1 MADVLVVGGGS
12 AGCVLA
18 ARLSEDPGCE
28 VTLLEAGPDLAGVAD
43 LPADVVDASGPTV
56 AHDWGYV
63 AEPDQR
69 GRCIALPRAKL
80 IGGCSATN
88 GCFALRGAPAD
99 YDGWAAMG
107 NPGWSFDD
115 VLPFF
120 RRLEADA
127 DFGGQ
132 WHDTQG
138 PVPIGR
144 DPAAE
149 LNAVQAAF
157 IEAACAH
164 GLPYVPDHNRP
175 GAVGVGPMPRN
186 VRAGVRMS
194 TALTYLAAARD
205 RPNLTVRGGA
215 MADRIEVRG
224 GTATGVRLA
233 GGELVTAARVVLAA
247 GAYASPAILQR
258 SGIGPA
264 AQLRPLGI
272 AVVADLPGVGNN
284 LADHPLVAVDL
295 PTRPGITGA
304 RFQTMATMRSQLAP
318 ADGPPDL
325 HLFAAGP
332 FGASQDAGPAGAVF
346 GLVTGLVAPRSRG
359 WVRIRSA
366 DPADPP
372 RIDVAHLRHP
382 DDVSRMIEATLIAR
396 AISRSAPLSGL
407 IEGPELAPGPAIADG
422 DTGAIAASIASRVDT
437 YHHPAGTCRMGP
449 EPDGGAVVDAR
460 GRVHGI
466 ERLHVADAS
475 IMPAIPSANTNLPT
489 IMIAERIASWITA
502 ERHEP

>member
-1 MADVLVVGGGS
+1 MGDMRESCRWRPSELLAGDRGGLDMADVVVVGGGS

-28 VTLLEAGPDLAGVAD
+28 VTLLEAGPDLADVVD
-43 LPADVVDASGPTV
+43 LPLDVVDASGPSL

-63 AEPDQR
+63 AEPDR
-69 GRCIALPRAKL
+69 LGRCIALPRARL

-99 YDGWAAMG
+99 YDGWAGMG
-107 NPGWSFDD
+107 NPGWSFDE

-127 DFGGQ
+127 DFGGE
-132 WHDTQG
+132 WHGTQG

-144 DPAAE
+144 HPPAE
-149 LNAVQAAF
+149 LNPVQAAF
-157 IEAACAH
+157 IEAACAY
-164 GLPYVPDHNRP
+164 GLAYVDDHNRP

-186 VRAGVRMS
+186 ARAGVRMS
-194 TALTYLAAARD
+194 TALTYLPAARG

-233 GGELVTAARVVLAA
+233 GGEVVTADRVVLAA

-284 LADHPLVAVDL
+284 LTDHPLVAVDL
-295 PTRPGITGA
+295 PARP
-304 RFQTMATMRSQLAP
+304 F
-318 ADGPPDL
+318 D
-325 HLFAAGP
+325 
-332 FGASQDAGPAGAVF
+332 ASQDASPAGAVF
-346 GLVTGLVAPRSRG
+346 GLVTGLVLPSSRG

-382 DDVSRMIEATLIAR
+382 DDMSRMIEATLIAR
-396 AISRSAPLSGL
+396 AISRTAPLTGL
-407 IEGPELAPGPAIADG
+407 IDGPELAPGPAIADG
-422 DTGAIAASIASRVDT
+422 DISAIAASIASRVDT

-449 EPDGGAVVDAR
+449 DPTAAQSWTHAGGYT
-460 GRVHGI
+460 
-466 ERLHVADAS
+466 AS
-475 IMPAIPSANTNLPT
+475 STCMSPTRPSC
-489 IMIAERIASWITA
+489 R
-502 ERHEP
+502 R